1 MGQMPIPE
9 ENPLT
14 QAKVDLGR
22 KLFYDPILSADS
34 SQSCSSCHL
43 QEFAF
48 TDGLP
53 FSKGIDG
60 IEGDRNSMA
69 IINLGWSKDFFWDGR
84 SPQLE
89 DQALEPVTNPIEMH
103 DTWPNVE
110 NKLKSHAVYP
120 YDFYAA
126 FGTLDI
132 DSSHVSKALASFM
145 RIIISGN
152 SKYDLVR
159 LDNPPNLEL
168 LTPPERDGYD
178 IFFTERGDCFHCH
191 GTEFLTDHDF
201 HNNGL
206 NSDINVSDSGLYKT
220 TKNLSD
226 IGRFK
231 SPTLR
236 NIALTAPYMHDSRFE
251 TLEEVI
257 IHYSFGLENSTT
269 IDPLMK
275 KIANGGVQLSALER
289 ANLLAFLKTL
299 TDDDFLTNPEYAN
312 PF

>member
-1 MGQMPIPE
+1 
-9 ENPLT
+9 
-14 QAKVDLGR
+14 
-22 KLFYDPILSADS
+22 
-34 SQSCSSCHL
+34 
-43 QEFAF
+43 
-48 TDGLP
+48 
-53 FSKGIDG
+53 
-60 IEGDRNSMA
+60 
-69 IINLGWSKDFFWDGR
+69 
-84 SPQLE
+84 
-89 DQALEPVTNPIEMH
+89 
-103 DTWPNVE
+103 
-110 NKLKSHAVYP
+110 
-120 YDFYAA
+120 
-126 FGTLDI
+126 
-132 DSSHVSKALASFM
+132 
-145 RIIISGN
+145 
-152 SKYDLVR
+152 
-159 LDNPPNLEL
+159 
-168 LTPPERDGYD
+168 
-178 IFFTERGDCFHCH
+178 
-191 GTEFLTDHDF
+191 
-201 HNNGL
+201 
-206 NSDINVSDSGLYKT
+206 VSDSGLYKT